1 MTDVREQSSPHASP
15 MTFGAVAAAAY
26 GALAY
31 VFFFGTF
38 LYMIGF
44 VVGAPFL
51 PKTIDSGLVG
61 SSWITALVNLSALLL
76 FGVQHSV
83 MARPKFKR
91 WWAGIVPPVVE
102 RSTFVVAAS
111 AVLCLLV
118 YVWRPMPD
126 QVWNVTNPAAANA
139 LWALCALGWGT
150 VLLSTFLLNHFEL
163 FGLQQVFFALAGRR
177 ATEMSFKTPMLY
189 KYVRHP
195 LYLGFVIAFFA
206 TPNMSQGHL
215 LFAIAGTAY
224 ILVGIFFEERDL
236 IRQFGETYR
245 RYQQRVPMLIPF
257 LKK

>member
-1 MTDVREQSSPHASP
+1 MTDAREHSPPHSSS
-15 MTFGAVAAAAY
+15 MTLTGVAAATY

-38 LYMIGF
+38 LYLIGF

-51 PKTIDSGLVG
+51 PKTIDSGFAG
-61 SSWITALVNLSALLL
+61 SPWIAASVNLSALLL

-83 MARPKFKR
+83 MARPAFKR
-91 WWAGIVPPVVE
+91 WWAKLVPPVVE

-118 YVWRPMPD
+118 YVWQPMPD
-126 QVWNVTNPAAANA
+126 LVWNVADPAAANA
-139 LWALCALGWGT
+139 LWALSALGWGI
-150 VLLSTFLLNHFEL
+150 VLLSTFLINHFEL
-163 FGLQQVFFALAGRR
+163 FGLQQVFHALIGHRQQP
-177 ATEMSFKTPMLY
+177 MSFKTPMLY

-206 TPNMSQGHL
+206 TPTMSQGHL

-224 ILVGIFFEERDL
+224 ILIGIFFEERDL
-236 IRQFGETYR
+236 VRQFGETYR
-245 RYQQRVPMLIPF
+245 RYQQSVPMLLPF
-257 LKK
+257 LKR

>member
-1 MTDVREQSSPHASP
+1 MTDVREQSSA
-15 MTFGAVAAAAY
+15 MTFGGVAAATY

-44 VVGAPFL
+44 VVDLPFL

-61 SSWITALVNLSALLL
+61 SPWLAALVNLSALLL
-76 FGVQHSV
+76 FGAQHSV
-83 MARPKFKR
+83 MARPKFKK
-91 WWAGIVPPVVE
+91 WWASIVPPVVE

-118 YVWRPMPD
+118 YVWQPMPD
-126 QVWNVTNPAAANA
+126 TVWNVTNPTAANA

-150 VLLSTFLLNHFEL
+150 VLLSTFLINHFEL
-163 FGLQQVFFALAGRR
+163 FGLQQVIHHLIGHRQQPMKF
-177 ATEMSFKTPMLY
+177 TTPMLY
-189 KYVRHP
+189 KMVRHP
-195 LYLGFVIAFFA
+195 LYLGFIIAFFS
-206 TPNMSQGHL
+206 TPSMSQGHL
-215 LFAIAGTAY
+215 LFAIAGTGY

-236 IRQFGETYR
+236 VRQFGETYR

-257 LKK
+257 SKKG